1 MKFLQEANCY
11 WITGLSGS
19 GKTSMVNLLSKYI
32 TSHQKPVLKL
42 DGDELRNIF
51 GSISYSSEERLR
63 NGYRF
68 SSLCN
73 LVVEQKINVV
83 IGVMGLFH
91 ELRNWN
97 KINIKNY
104 IEIYLDTPISELI
117 KRDPKGLYKKAIDG
131 EINDVAGVN
140 MEVELPN
147 NPDIHIKW
155 NKSKS
160 VDDTFNEILKNL
172 NFL

>member
-1 MKFLQEANCY
+1 
-11 WITGLSGS
+11 
-19 GKTSMVNLLSKYI
+19 
-32 TSHQKPVLKL
+32 
-42 DGDELRNIF
+42 
-51 GSISYSSEERLR
+51 
-63 NGYRF
+63 
-68 SSLCN
+68 
-73 LVVEQKINVV
+73 
-83 IGVMGLFH
+83 MGLFH

-131 EINDVAGVN
+131 KINDVAGVN

-155 NKSKS
+155 NKNKS

-172 NFL
+172 NLL